1 MHIIVARA
9 IAFTVGAMI
18 TGCVFSA
25 SDNAAPNGDV
35 QLISPLAIY
44 PAAHRTKGDPDGD
57 SADVTVDVPFVKL
70 RTLAVRFAT
79 ADAPNKVVAFYRSK
93 LGAFGKVEERAGGP
107 RTQVIF
113 KGFDWRPSADQTTLT
128 AKQGGLV
135 NIVAVKPV
143 GRGAQFAIIEVDT
156 KKR

>member
-1 MHIIVARA
+1 MHIIIARA

-44 PAAHRTKGDPDGD
+44 PAAHRTKGDPNGD
-57 SADVTVDVPFVKL
+57 SADVTVDVPFVEL

-79 ADAPNKVVAFYRSK
+79 ADAPNKVVAFYRTK
-93 LGAFGKVEERAGGP
+93 LGAFGKVEVHAGGP
-107 RTQVIF
+107 QTQI

-128 AKQGGLV
+128 AVQGGLV